1 MTKWIRNKTS
11 STNKQVYHTDEDC
24 VMLRHKREVSE
35 REIAYHNLRECQY
48 CASDDDPRPNTDQ
61 DRGYYQ
67 ALQEAA
73 QND

>member
-1 MTKWIRNKTS
+1 
-11 STNKQVYHTDEDC
+11 
-24 VMLRHKREVSE
+24 MLRHKREVSE